1 MYLNRRVF
9 VMVGAAVLIGR
20 IAAKHLLRD
29 ADLVYSTS
37 KIRVYR
43 KFGGERQAFQD
54 FKAVTAKSKV
64 TTLQVWSNLVYSQH
78 FLHRY
83 ATTKFGIMIIQWHE
97 LFA

>member
-1 MYLNRRVF
+1 
-9 VMVGAAVLIGR
+9 MVGAAVLIGR

-64 TTLQVWSNLVYSQH
+64 TTLQVWSNLV
-78 FLHRY
+78 
-83 ATTKFGIMIIQWHE
+83 IQPT
-97 LFA
+97 LFTPIRDDKIWYNDNSMARVIRLRSDS